1 MSSKVLYLASVPLSG
16 QHRCWQGGVGVL
28 PGLLVMGSSE
38 ALLSGQRPPFR
49 LLVRARLIN
58 EGVLVQ
64 HIQHA
69 VSDNFVVRGQSPD
82 RGSRQALHACCPGTE
97 QGLVPTQG
105 QAHTSWLITCLH
117 AWPLRSCNPDGDSH
131 RLPPWAS

>member
-1 MSSKVLYLASVPLSG
+1 M
-16 QHRCWQGGVGVL
+16 L

-49 LLVRARLIN
+49 LLVRARLVG

-69 VSDNFVVRGQSPD
+69 VSDNFVVRAQLRKTTPAVWFLSQP
-82 RGSRQALHACCPGTE
+82 L
-97 QGLVPTQG
+97 TQ
-105 QAHTSWLITCLH
+105 C
-117 AWPLRSCNPDGDSH
+117 
-131 RLPPWAS
+131 

>member
-1 MSSKVLYLASVPLSG
+1 VSFCFFKVLPTILKLYKNLT
-16 QHRCWQGGVGVL
+16 CWQGGVGVL

-49 LLVRARLIN
+49 LLVRARLVG

-69 VSDNFVVRGQSPD
+69 VSDNFVV
-82 RGSRQALHACCPGTE
+82 SRL
-97 QGLVPTQG
+97 
-105 QAHTSWLITCLH
+105 S
-117 AWPLRSCNPDGDSH
+117 R
-131 RLPPWAS
+131 RLPPCPDCLGLCTIRGVEQGFRASPPYLL